1 MLAKISHPFL
11 WLMMSAHSWFYIYV
25 SFSYL
30 VIMCTFVV
38 DHVRTVTDGHTPCE
52 DLNTLT
58 PLKNLN
64 QTHLDGKSICMA
76 CPCKKKAGY
85 LPKAGCLSC
94 VGSILATWIKFQ
106 NFGLR

>member
-1 MLAKISHPFL
+1 MYTETRSASMLHSINWMGESLFFFLVPFEIWVYDLMLTEAKISHPFL

-25 SFSYL
+25 SFSSL

-58 PLKNLN
+58 PRKNS
-64 QTHLDGKSICMA
+64 SI
-76 CPCKKKAGY
+76 P
-85 LPKAGCLSC
+85 
-94 VGSILATWIKFQ
+94 
-106 NFGLR
+106 